1 MTQPTPP
8 VSRSQTAR
16 NNLIGILVIGVLLL
30 SIAALLSF
38 RQMQNLATPTPMPT
52 QVPYGVIPVDPPITT
67 QDFSLPASTG
77 ASLSQSDLKGKYTML
92 FFGYTHCPDFCP
104 TTLANWKT
112 LKQTL
117 GTDAAKINWIFVSVD
132 GERDTPEVMARYLSR
147 FDPDFVGLTGN
158 DAVLRKIGTDYGLDY
173 TLHTEEGENYSVDH
187 TTRQYLLDPQAQI
200 VDEFAFDSAQADVA
214 NVIRQELAKAS
225 A

>member
-16 NNLIGILVIGVLLL
+16 NNLIGVLVVGLLL
-30 SIAALLSF
+30 VGIAAVLSF
-38 RQMQNLATPTPMPT
+38 RQMQNMQTATPTPT
-52 QVPYGVIPVDPPITT
+52 QPPYGVIPVDPPIVT

-77 ASLSQSDLKGKYTML
+77 GSLSQSDLKGKYTML

-104 TTLANWKT
+104 TTLANWKMI
-112 LKQTL
+112 KQAL
-117 GTDAAKINWIFVSVD
+117 GTDGAKINWIFVSVD
-132 GERDTPEVMARYLSR
+132 GARDTPEVMQRYLSR

-200 VDEFAFDSAQADVA
+200 VDEFAFDSAQADVVS
-214 NVIRQELAKAS
+214 VIQQALAKGS